1 MKTKDLTGLE
11 IAVIGM
17 AGRFPGA
24 KNLEEFWQNLENGVE
39 SIPFF
44 SDQELV
50 DAGVNP
56 GQVGLPGYV
65 KSCGSILE
73 DKEYFDAAFFG
84 YKPTEAEVMDPQ
96 TRFFLECA
104 WHALEAAG
112 YAPGTYSGLTGL
124 YAGSSANFP
133 WEALTFISGKAELI
147 GEFSWG
153 LLTDK
158 DYLCTVVS
166 YNLGLTGPSVFVK
179 TACSTSLAAV
189 HLACQAILG
198 GECDMALAGGIS
210 IINRRRTGYVYQEGM
225 INSADGHCRVFD
237 QEAKG
242 TVGGDGVGIVVLKRL
257 EEALDH
263 RDYIL
268 AVIKGTAINNDGTR
282 KIGFTAPSIQGQAD
296 VIREALRVA
305 DVEPESITYV
315 ETHGTGTP
323 VGDPIE
329 IEALKTAFKNDKKGF
344 CPIGSVKSNIG
355 HLDAAAGIAGLIKTI
370 LALKHRLIPPSL
382 HYQVPNPKIDFDNS
396 PFYVNTRL
404 APWQRQG
411 WPLRAGVSS
420 FGIGGTNVHVIL
432 EETWSQGRGGVS
444 PPFPSREYQLITLSA
459 KTPSA
464 LDRMTENLAEYLK
477 KTPGVSL
484 ADAAYTLQVGRSAFN
499 HRRMLVCLTAA
510 EAIEALSAVDSR
522 QVRTGLAPQQ
532 EKFVVFMFPGLGPQY
547 VNMAREL
554 YQTESIFQEQMDRC
568 FEILKPLLEND
579 IKEILYPGDSGGRG
593 GSPCPPQDSGGSPRG
608 GDHKESPLQSVSNSD
623 QIHQPE
629 ITQLVIFIFEYSLA
643 KLLIHWGI
651 TPDAL
656 IGYSFGEYAAAC
668 ISGVLSL
675 EDALKLV
682 VSRGKLL
689 QKMPDG
695 AMLSVPLP
703 KEKLLPFLEGTD
715 LSLAVD
721 NGPSCIVSGA
731 VVEIQAFANRMK
743 QNRCVCM
750 PLPHASRAL
759 HSHMMKPMLAELEE
773 IVGAFDLKNPG
784 IPYISNV
791 TGQWLTDR
799 EVTSPGYWAAHLE
812 STVQF
817 ACGVKELLKN
827 PGTIFVEVGP
837 GHDLCGLIRHHINDN
852 TGSLVLNLVHH
863 AQTKTSDTRD
873 LLTALGRL
881 WLSGINIDWPQFY
894 KEEKRHRVPLPLY
907 PFAGKRYWIEG
918 DPVKMSINAQAAG
931 GLLPGKKPDV
941 ADWFYIP
948 TWKRSILPWHQEKR
962 EIEKACWLVFSDEP
976 GLAEGLVKRLVQ
988 EEHQV
993 IRVSRGNAF
1002 ARQEDR
1008 EDIRTGKNIYTY
1020 TIDHR
1025 QQHDY
1030 EALFAELKQLDKIP
1044 GKIVHFWGITREL
1057 PGENELEEVLDSGI
1071 YSLFYLAK
1079 AAGKHCSRDQVQL
1092 LVVSN
1097 HLHRVTSQEELCP
1110 AKAAVLGVIKVI
1122 PKEYSNIAC
1131 RSIDVELPPPGSE
1144 NRELLVNQILT
1155 EFSAGFSD
1163 PVVAYRGDYRWVQVF
1178 EPLRLEKTNEKNQR
1192 IKEKGVYLITGG
1204 LGGIGLVL
1212 AEHLAASVQAKL
1224 ILSGRSAF
1232 PGRESWRQWLE
1243 THREEDPISQ
1253 KIKKI
1258 QHLEE
1263 LGAEVLVCSA
1273 DAADLAQ
1280 MQAVIDLAKK
1290 RFAGIN
1296 GVIHAAGL
1304 PDGGMIPLRTRES
1317 IEPILAPKIKG
1328 TLVLDRVL
1336 KDETLDFFVMCSSV
1350 SAILGLLGQ
1359 VGYCAA
1365 NAFQDT
1371 FAYYKTHRDGT
1382 FTLSINWDFWQE
1394 VGMGVETVKQL
1405 KQNKN
1410 ITDADMLL
1418 QRGILSSEGIEVF
1431 DRVLPGGFPQVIV
1444 STWDLF
1450 DRIKGMP
1457 GPAAAGSE
1465 EDIEIESF
1473 PGNLHS
1479 RPELTTEYEAP
1490 ETGFEKTFTGIL
1502 QKYFGFE
1509 QVGIHDNLFEFGI
1522 TSLDMIH
1529 INNALRKKIET
1540 DIPLVVMFEY
1550 PTVYSLERYLEQ
1562 EEDGSVE
1569 DLDKVEDL
1577 LHDSINMLRPQ

>member
-1 MKTKDLTGLE
+1 MTTDNLTGLE

-39 SIPFF
+39 SISFF

-50 DAGVNP
+50 NAGINP
-56 GQVGLPGYV
+56 GQVEHPGYV

-73 DKEYFDAAFFG
+73 DKEYFDAVFFG

-96 TRFFLECA
+96 TRIFLECA

-112 YAPGTYSGLTGL
+112 YAPGNDNGLIGL
-124 YAGSSANFP
+124 YAGSSANFL
-133 WEALTFISGKAELI
+133 WEALTFISGKAELV

-210 IINRRRTGYVYQEGM
+210 VINRQKTGYIYQEGM

-237 QEAKG
+237 REAKG
-242 TVGGDGVGIVVLKRL
+242 TVAGEGVGIVVLKRL
-257 EEALDH
+257 DEALDH
-263 RDYIL
+263 RDHIY
-268 AVIKGTAINNDGTR
+268 AVIKGTAIDNDGDR
-282 KIGFTAPSIQGQAD
+282 KIGYPAPSIQGQAD
-296 VIREALRVA
+296 VIREALHVA
-305 DVEPESITYV
+305 DVDPGSITYV

-329 IEALKTAFKNDKKGF
+329 IEALKAAFKTDKKGF
-344 CPIGSVKSNIG
+344 CPIGSIKSNMG

-370 LALKHRLIPPSL
+370 LALKHRMIPPSL
-382 HYQVPNPKIDFDNS
+382 HFQVPNDKIDFDNS
-396 PFYVNTRL
+396 PFYVNTCL
-404 APWQRQG
+404 TAWQAQD

-432 EETWSQGRGGVS
+432 DESPEGTRGLAPLS
-444 PPFPSREYQLITLSA
+444 TRKYQLILLSA
-459 KTPSA
+459 KTPTA
-464 LDRMTENLAEYLK
+464 LEKMSENLAEYLK
-477 KTPGVSL
+477 KNLVNPGNPVNPGLAL
-484 ADAAYTLQVGRSAFN
+484 ADAAYTLQVGRRAFN
-499 HRRMLVCLTAA
+499 HRRMSVCSTVD
-510 EAIEALSAVDSR
+510 EAIEALSSADSR
-522 QVRTGLAPQQ
+522 MVQISQAPQQ
-532 EKFVVFMFPGLGPQY
+532 KRFVIFMFPGLGPQY

-554 YQTESIFQEQMDRC
+554 YETESIFREEMDRC
-568 FEILKPLLEND
+568 FEILKSLLEYD
-579 IKEILYPGDSGGRG
+579 IKEILYPGDSVNSPLERGAPEGRG
-593 GSPCPPQDSGGSPRG
+593 
-608 GDHKESPLQSVSNSD
+608 VSSNN
-623 QIHQPE
+623 INQPE
-629 ITQLVIFIFEYSLA
+629 IAQPVIFILEYALSR
-643 KLLIHWGI
+643 LLIHWG
-651 TPDAL
+651 TAPDAL

-668 ISGVLSL
+668 ISGVFSL

-689 QKMPDG
+689 QKTPEG

-703 KEKLLPFLEGTD
+703 VEELLPFLEGTD

-731 VVEIQAFANRMK
+731 AEEIQAFESRMK
-743 QNRCVCM
+743 QNRYVCM

-759 HSHMMKPMLAELEE
+759 HSHLMKPILKKLEE
-773 IVGAFDLKNPG
+773 IVGTFDLRRPG

-791 TGQWLTDR
+791 TGQWQTDR
-799 EVTSPGYWAAHLE
+799 EAALPGYWAKHLG

-817 ACGVKELLKN
+817 ARGVKELLKN
-827 PGTIFVEVGP
+827 PGTVFVEVGP
-837 GHDLCGLIRHHINDN
+837 GHDLCGLVRHHVKDN
-852 TGSLVLNLVHH
+852 TASLVLNLVHH
-863 AQTKTSDTRD
+863 AQTGPSDVRY
-873 LLTALGRL
+873 LLAGLGRL
-881 WLSGINIDWPQFY
+881 WLSGINIDWLRFY
-894 KEEKRHRVPLPLY
+894 KEEKRNRVPLPLY
-907 PFAGKRYWIEG
+907 PFERQRYWIEG
-918 DPVKMSINAQAAG
+918 DPLKMIFNVQALPG
-931 GLLPGKKPDV
+931 NLHPGKKPDV
-941 ADWFYIP
+941 ADWFYLP

-962 EIEKACWLVFSDEP
+962 AIEKACWLVFSDET
-976 GLAEGLVKRLVQ
+976 GLAKGLVERLVQ
-988 EEHQV
+988 EEHDV
-993 IRVSRGNAF
+993 ICVSQGNAF
-1002 ARQEDR
+1002 ARVEDP
-1008 EDIRTGKNIYTY
+1008 EDIRTGKNSYTY
-1020 TIDHR
+1020 NTYSIDHR
-1025 QQHDY
+1025 QHDY
-1030 EALFAELKQLDKIP
+1030 DTLFEELKQANKIP
-1044 GKIVHFWGITREL
+1044 GKIVHFWGVTQDS
-1057 PGENELEEVLDSGI
+1057 PGENELEGVLDSGF
-1071 YSLFYLAK
+1071 YSLFYLAR
-1079 AAGKHCSRDQVQL
+1079 AAGKHCSRGQVQM

-1110 AKAAVLGVIKVI
+1110 AKAAVLGAVKVI
-1122 PKEYSNIAC
+1122 PGEYPNIAC
-1131 RSIDVELPPPGSE
+1131 RSIDIELPTQGSR

-1155 EFSAGFSD
+1155 EFSAGFAD

-1178 EPLRLEKTNEKNQR
+1178 EPLRLEKTNEKNLR
-1192 IKEKGVYLITGG
+1192 LREKGVYLVTGG

-1224 ILSGRSAF
+1224 ILTGRSEF
-1232 PGRESWRQWLE
+1232 PGKENWQQWLE
-1243 THREEDPISQ
+1243 THGEQDAVSR

-1273 DAADLAQ
+1273 DAADLVQ
-1280 MQAVIDLAKK
+1280 MQAVIDLAKR
-1290 RFAGIN
+1290 RFAGIH

-1304 PDGGMIPLRTRES
+1304 PDGGMIPLRTRET
-1317 IEPILAPKIKG
+1317 IAPILAPKVKG
-1328 TLVLDRVL
+1328 TLVLDQVL
-1336 KDETLDFFVMCSSV
+1336 KDETLDFFVLCSSV
-1350 SAILGLLGQ
+1350 SAILGLIGQ

-1365 NAFQDT
+1365 NAFQDA
-1371 FAYYKTHRDGT
+1371 FAYYKTHRDRT

-1405 KQNKN
+1405 KENKN
-1410 ITDADMLL
+1410 ITDADVLL
-1418 QRGILSSEGIEVF
+1418 QRGILSAEGAAVF
-1431 DRVLPGGFPQVIV
+1431 DRVLSAGYPQVIV

-1450 DRIKGMP
+1450 DRFKTIDSP
-1457 GPAAAGSE
+1457 IAAGSE
-1465 EDIEIESF
+1465 ASIGIESF
-1473 PGNLHS
+1473 PGNLHP
-1479 RPELTTEYEAP
+1479 RPVLTTEYEPP
-1490 ETGFEKTFTGIL
+1490 ETGFEKTFAGIL

-1509 QVGIHDNLFEFGI
+1509 RVGIHDNLFEFGI

-1540 DIPLVVMFEY
+1540 DIPLVIMFEY
-1550 PTVYSLERYLEQ
+1550 PTIYSLEQYLEQ
-1562 EEDGSVE
+1562 DEDRGVE
-1569 DLDKVEDL
+1569 DLDKVENL
-1577 LHDSINMLRPQ
+1577 LHDSIDMLRGA

>member
-1 MKTKDLTGLE
+1 MTGETTNLTGLE

-44 SDQELV
+44 SDRELV

-56 GQVGLPGYV
+56 GQVELPGYV

-96 TRFFLECA
+96 TRVFLECA

-112 YAPGTYSGLTGL
+112 YAPGTYNGLTGL

-133 WEALTFISGKAELI
+133 WEALTFISGKAELV

-158 DYLCTVVS
+158 DYLCTVAA

-198 GECDMALAGGIS
+198 GECDMALAGGVS
-210 IINRRRTGYVYQEGM
+210 IINRQKAGYVYQEGM

-237 QEAKG
+237 REAKG

-257 EEALDH
+257 EEAVDQ

-296 VIREALRVA
+296 VIREALHVA
-305 DVEPESITYV
+305 DVEPESITYM

-329 IEALKTAFKNDKKGF
+329 IEALKAAFKTDKKGF

-370 LALKHRLIPPSL
+370 LALKHRLLPPSL
-382 HYQVPNPKIDFDNS
+382 HYQAPNSKIDFDNS

-404 APWQRQG
+404 IPWQRQD

-420 FGIGGTNVHVIL
+420 FGIGGTNVHVVL
-432 EETWSQGRGGVS
+432 EEAPVIGHSSLVIGEKRKE
-444 PPFPSREYQLITLSA
+444 RKHQLIVLSA
-459 KTPSA
+459 KTSSA
-464 LDRMTENLAEYLK
+464 LDRMTENLAGYLK
-477 KTPGVSL
+477 KNPDIKL

-499 HRRMLVCLTAA
+499 HRRMLVCSTAA

-522 QVRTGLAPQQ
+522 QVRTGLAMQQ

-554 YQTESIFQEQMDRC
+554 YDTESIFRQEMDHC
-568 FEILKPLLEND
+568 FEILKPLSEYD
-579 IKEILYPGDSGGRG
+579 IKEILYPGVIDNRSDR
-593 GSPCPPQDSGGSPRG
+593 
-608 GDHKESPLQSVSNSD
+608 SNKSY
-623 QIHQPE
+623 INQPE
-629 ITQLVIFIFEYSLA
+629 IAQLVIFILEYALA
-643 KLLIHWGI
+643 RLLIHWGI
-651 TPDAL
+651 TPHAL

-731 VVEIQAFANRMK
+731 VVEIQAFASRMK

-750 PLPHASRAL
+750 LLPHASRAL
-759 HSHMMKPMLAELEE
+759 HSHMMKPMPAELEE
-773 IVGAFDLKNPG
+773 IVGTFDLKKPG

-799 EVTSPGYWAAHLE
+799 EATSPGYWAAHLE

-817 ACGVKELLKN
+817 ARGVKELLKT
-827 PGTIFVEVGP
+827 PGTIFLEVGP

-863 AQTKTSDTRD
+863 AQTGTSDTRY
-873 LLTALGRL
+873 LLIALGRL
-881 WLSGINIDWPQFY
+881 WLPGINIDWPQFY
-894 KEEKRHRVPLPLY
+894 KEEQRHRVPLPLY

-918 DPVKMSINAQAAG
+918 DPVKMSINAQDAAG
-931 GLLPGKKPDV
+931 FRSGKKPDA

-948 TWKRSILPWHQEKR
+948 TWKRSILPRHQEKR
-962 EIEKACWLVFSDEP
+962 EIEKACWLVFSDET

-993 IRVSRGNAF
+993 IRVGRGNAF
-1002 ARQEDR
+1002 ARR
-1008 EDIRTGKNIYTY
+1008 EEQQDIRTGKNIYTY

-1044 GKIVHFWGITREL
+1044 GKIVHFWSVTRER
-1057 PGENELEEVLDSGI
+1057 PGENELEEVLDPGF

-1079 AAGKHCSRDQVQL
+1079 AAGKHCSRDQVQM

-1110 AKAAVLGVIKVI
+1110 AKAAVLGAVKVI
-1122 PKEYSNIAC
+1122 PKEYANIAC
-1131 RSIDVELPPPGSE
+1131 RSIDVELSPPGSE
-1144 NRELLVNQILT
+1144 NRELLVMQILT
-1155 EFSAGFSD
+1155 EFPVGFSD
-1163 PVVAYRGDYRWVQVF
+1163 PVAAYRGDYRWVQVF
-1178 EPLRLEKTNEKNQR
+1178 EPLRLEKTNEKNLR

-1204 LGGIGLVL
+1204 LGGMGLVL
-1212 AEHLAASVQAKL
+1212 AEHLAAGFQAKL
-1224 ILSGRSAF
+1224 VLTGRSVF
-1232 PGRESWRQWLE
+1232 PGRENWQQWLDA
-1243 THREEDPISQ
+1243 HGEEDPVGR

-1263 LGAEVLVCSA
+1263 RGAEVLVCSA

-1290 RFAGIN
+1290 RFAGID

-1317 IEPILAPKIKG
+1317 IETILAPKVKG

-1365 NAFQDT
+1365 NAFQDA

-1410 ITDADMLL
+1410 VTDADVLL

-1431 DRVLPGGFPQVIV
+1431 DRVLPAGFPQVIV

-1450 DRIKGMP
+1450 DRFKGIP

-1465 EDIEIESF
+1465 EDIGIESF
-1473 PGNLHS
+1473 PGNLHP
-1479 RPELTTEYEAP
+1479 RPGLTTEYEAP

-1509 QVGIHDNLFEFGI
+1509 RVGIHDNLFEFGI

-1529 INNALRKKIET
+1529 INNALRKKLET